1 MYVQATKA
9 SLKDAPR
16 MNAGNVAGLI
26 RGDQLAIVESKGL
39 WFRAKSRE
47 KEGWISRLF
56 LSTHKPI
63 GETLLMKDIPQSLEK
78 ASRRRSSSYAV
89 SAAARGLMTTERGRH
104 GRELYQSDYESL
116 DKLEQVE
123 LTPDQLEGFR
133 SSAKLSQ

>member
-16 MNAGNVAGLI
+16 MNAGNLALLN
-26 RGDQLAIVESKGL
+26 RGDELTIVESKGL
-39 WFRAKSRE
+39 WLRAKGRE
-47 KEGWISRLF
+47 KEGWISKLF

-63 GETLLMKDIPQSLEK
+63 GEAELMKDIPQSLEK

-116 DKLEQVE
+116 DKLEQVR
-123 LTPDQLEGFR
+123 LTPAQLEGFR
-133 SSAKLSQ
+133 SSANLGD